1 MMENTTVQEQQ
12 APKGLTFEAVWDL
25 IQETGRQIKAMNAE
39 TDRQIKAMNAETDRR
54 IAARN
59 AETERFI
66 KELTEKTDRQ
76 FKETD
81 RKIGKLGSRLG
92 ELVEHIMS
100 PKLQKKFEKLGYRFN
115 HLSRNHEIEDENRMP
130 LAEIDVLLENGEYA
144 MAVEVKTRLTT
155 EDVKDHVKRMGIL
168 RRVADEHGDRRKYL
182 GAVAGAVTDE
192 EVQAYAVK
200 NGFYLIIP
208 SGETVDIEI
217 PDGFE
222 PRIW

>member
-1 MMENTTVQEQQ
+1 MMENTSVQEQQ
-12 APKGLTFEAVWDL
+12 APKGLTVEAVW
-25 IQETGRQIKAMNAE
+25 AMF
-39 TDRQIKAMNAETDRR
+39 QETDRR
-54 IAARN
+54 IEARN

-66 KELTEKTDRQ
+66 KELTAKTDQQ

-81 RKIGKLGSRLG
+81 RKIGKLGNRLG

-115 HLSRNHEIEDENRMP
+115 HLSRNHEIADENKKW

-155 EDVKDHVKRMGIL
+155 EDVQDHVKRMGIL

-182 GAVAGAVTDE
+182 GAVAGAVMDE
-192 EVQAYAVK
+192 GVQAYAAK
-200 NGFYLIIP
+200 NGFYVISP

-217 PDGFE
+217 PEGFI